1 VVWAPT
7 EDERCVHPVLPGAGH
22 EISPD
27 HGTSRLSVDAAPENE
42 QQKDDP
48 PHDVHGMGGPLM
60 DGRGK
65 ADRQLVVHRMDDRPR
80 GVHAAVS
87 LFWQNRDGQKSYGA
101 ALLMAKTAF
110 YRHHGPYFLKKNV
123 LHRQD
128 VNQDVR
134 PRRAVCAGGKR
145 P

>member
-1 VVWAPT
+1 MDGRGKADRQLGVPRMDDRPRGV
-7 EDERCVHPVLPGAGH
+7 
-22 EISPD
+22 
-27 HGTSRLSVDAAPENE
+27 HGTD
-42 QQKDDP
+42 
-48 PHDVHGMGGPLM
+48 GPLM

-65 ADRQLVVHRMDDRPR
+65 ADRQLSVPRMDDRPR